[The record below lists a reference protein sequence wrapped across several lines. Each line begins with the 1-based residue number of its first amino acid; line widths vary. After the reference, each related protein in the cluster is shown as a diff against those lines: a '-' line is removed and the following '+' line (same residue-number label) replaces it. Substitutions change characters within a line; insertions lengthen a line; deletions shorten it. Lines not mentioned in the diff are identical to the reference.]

1 MPTPAPSIL
10 STFPLCYLSFLHP
23 LLELNPIPN
32 MTLDLSS
39 VLSSINSAR
48 SLAKRTNYSESLS
61 VLSKGGL
68 DPLRG
73 AIELWEEEI
82 SLLSSDPSSSRKVK
96 QLKSMV
102 KKWKRVVREIKDE
115 ENLIRRMD
123 KMVREKTFSKALHKE
138 NSDHS
143 RKAEVRYRGPC
154 RL

>member
-1 MPTPAPSIL
+1 M
-10 STFPLCYLSFLHP
+10 
-23 LLELNPIPN
+23 
-32 MTLDLSS
+32 
-39 VLSSINSAR
+39 
-48 SLAKRTNYSESLS
+48 
-61 VLSKGGL
+61 LSKGGL

-73 AIELWEEEI
+73 AIELWDEEI

-96 QLKSMV
+96 QLKSRV

-123 KMVREKTFSKALHKE
+123 KMVREKTFNKALHKE